1 MPIKGKKI
9 LNLFLL
15 VLLTTF
21 TTNSFF
27 YFHTKESNDTSA
39 LKNIK
44 TELNST
50 NFLKSPLFHQNKLKD
65 INNFFSN
72 YKPQSENINSNYLA
86 YLSGQFNLE
95 NQQLHLYSLN
105 KVIRTLNLQKVSI
118 NTICRYNI

>member
-1 MPIKGKKI
+1 M
-9 LNLFLL
+9 L

-86 YLSGQFNLE
+86 YLSGLFNLE